1 MSPIR
6 LWLLSNA
13 LWRSGFRRLALSVK
27 WLNSLIYRNSLSPSA
42 SINPQI
48 SFGHHGFG
56 TIIEGDVVLG
66 RRVSIWQ
73 NVTIAVRGPVD
84 SSRRVIVEDD
94 VLIGAG
100 AVIVPPDDAS
110 LRIGRGARIGARAV
124 VVDDVPPGASV
135 VSAAPVVVAGG
146 QPAAER
152 ARSESRG

>member
-1 MSPIR
+1 MSPLR

-13 LWRSGFRRLALSVK
+13 LWRRGFWWLALPVK
-27 WLNSLIYRNSLSPSA
+27 WLNSMIYRNSLSPSA

-48 SFGHHGFG
+48 RFGHHGFG
-56 TIIEGDVVLG
+56 TVIEGDVVLG

-73 NVTIAVRGPVD
+73 NVTIAVRGSVG
-84 SSRRVIVEDD
+84 SSNQIIIEDD

-124 VVDDVPPGASV
+124 VIDDVPPGASV
-135 VSAAPVVVAGG
+135 VSAAPVVVAVG
-146 QPAAER
+146 QSAGER
-152 ARSESRG
+152 AGSESQG